1 MNNFFSS
8 EIITNIKIDEVYSD
22 GKTKIFLEKVE
33 KQKREN
39 YDSIVGHFQITDQNQ
54 KVEFFKPELRIYNQP
69 ITVTSEADI
78 KTNFFYDKFLVINV
92 VQNQN
97 YFNLRYQEKPFMMW
111 IWLSVILISLGGIL
125 NLVILRNE
133 K

>member
-8 EIITNIKIDEVYSD
+8 EIITNIKIGEIYND

-39 YDSIVGHFQITDQNQ
+39 YDSIVGHFQITDQDQ

-111 IWLSVILISLGGIL
+111 IWFSVILISFGGIL

>member
-1 MNNFFSS
+1 LNNFFSS

-111 IWLSVILISLGGIL
+111 IWFSVILISFGGIL
-125 NLVILRNE
+125 NLLILRNE

>member
-39 YDSIVGHFQITDQNQ
+39 YNSIVGHFQITDQNQ

-69 ITVTSEADI
+69 TTVTSEADI

-111 IWLSVILISLGGIL
+111 IWFSVILISFGGIL